1 MAHARGSARAKKPA
15 TVPDDVRGR
24 VLAAAVK
31 LIEKDGLAA
40 LSMRE
45 VARAAGVSHQA
56 PYHYF
61 EDRESI
67 LAAIAEEGFTV
78 LAQRLENA
86 VDNTDDGPT
95 ERLAM
100 LARVYV
106 EFACDH
112 PALFRVMFRPDF
124 VDAERFP
131 TMRSCGAR
139 AFDML
144 PVAVQACID
153 AGLPPEPS
161 VQSLIVLCWSMAH
174 GLACLLLDGP
184 LAMKLPDAVKERDAL
199 IREVV
204 DAMSA
209 LIEARI
215 AQGRS
220 SGRHRAAPKGQ
231 R

>member
-1 MAHARGSARAKKPA
+1 MARTRGSHAQKL
-15 TVPDDVRGR
+15 PDDVRGR

-61 EDRESI
+61 EDRESF
-67 LAAIAEEGFTV
+67 LAAIAEEGFTI

-86 VDNTDDGPT
+86 ADPGEVASVRIATLG
-95 ERLAM
+95 
-100 LARVYV
+100 RVYV

-124 VDAERFP
+124 VDADRFP
-131 TMRSCGAR
+131 EMRKCSAR
-139 AFDML
+139 AFDIL
-144 PVAVQACID
+144 PTAIQACIEE
-153 AGLPPEPS
+153 GLPPEPS
-161 VQSLIVLCWSMAH
+161 VQALLVLGWSMAH

-184 LAMKLPDAVKERDAL
+184 LAQKLPEAVNERDAL
-199 IREVV
+199 IRDVMG
-204 DAMSA
+204 AMRA
-209 LIEARI
+209 LIDARSEE
-215 AQGRS
+215 GRKAK
-220 SGRHRAAPKGQ
+220 RAPRPAAK
-231 R
+231 RRR

>member
-1 MAHARGSARAKKPA
+1 MA
-15 TVPDDVRGR
+15 DDVRGG

-78 LAQRLENA
+78 LAQRMENA
-86 VDNTDDGPT
+86 VDSEAAPA
-95 ERLAM
+95 ERLAT
-100 LARVYV
+100 LGRVYV

-124 VDAERFP
+124 VDAGRFP
-131 TMRSCGAR
+131 RVRTCGER
-139 AFDML
+139 AFATL
-144 PVAVQACID
+144 PAAVQACID
-153 AGLPPEPS
+153 DGLPVEPS
-161 VQSLIVLCWSMAH
+161 VQALMVLAWSMAH
-174 GLACLLLDGP
+174 GFACLLLDGP
-184 LAMKLPDAVKERDAL
+184 LALKLPDAVEHRDAL
-199 IREVV
+199 IRDVAT
-204 DAMSA
+204 AMQAMFESKSRRGRMKTRA
-209 LIEARI
+209 SRPAAKRQGEARS
-215 AQGRS
+215 A
-220 SGRHRAAPKGQ
+220 RALPKK
-231 R
+231 RA

>member
-1 MAHARGSARAKKPA
+1 MALVRGNARAKKDAPVA
-15 TVPDDVRGR
+15 DDVRGR

-67 LAAIAEEGFTV
+67 LAAIAEEGFTI

-86 VDNTDDGPT
+86 VDADEPPA
-95 ERLAM
+95 ERLAT
-100 LARVYV
+100 LGRVYV

-124 VDAERFP
+124 VDADRFP
-131 TMRSCGAR
+131 TMRDCGAR
-139 AFDML
+139 AFDTL

-161 VQSLIVLCWSMAH
+161 VQSLMVLGWSIAH

-184 LAMKLPDAVKERDAL
+184 LGLKLPDAVKDRDVL
-199 IREVV
+199 IRDVTS
-204 DAMSA
+204 AMRS
-209 LIEARI
+209 LVEARM
-215 AQGRS
+215 ARPNV
-220 SGRHRAAPKGQ
+220 SGRRRPRAK
-231 R
+231 RER